1 MEEVWLETREF
12 FAQRN
17 PSEVKRAET
26 DPKHK
31 MALVFRWYLGLSS
44 RWANSGK
51 NDRQVDYQIWCG
63 PAMGAFN
70 EWVKGSRFEAPE
82 NRDVVSVAFNLLFG
96 SAQVL
101 RQNLLRQQGLLIE
114 NMKQNIPPI
123 ELKDIESY
131 LS

>member
-1 MEEVWLETREF
+1 
-12 FAQRN
+12 
-17 PSEVKRAET
+17 
-26 DPKHK
+26 
-31 MALVFRWYLGLSS
+31 
-44 RWANSGK
+44 
-51 NDRQVDYQIWCG
+51 
-63 PAMGAFN
+63 MGAFN